1 MAVLGEVWGESYWAP
16 LLEVYKFENKIR
28 QAILEAMMVEQGKP
42 AYAELLQALREA
54 PPWQSLGD
62 ERYRRWYVGVVMP
75 LLERV
80 PEPK

>member
-1 MAVLGEVWGESYWAP
+1 MRNTNKNWRPDVPDAP
-16 LLEVYKFENKIR
+16 
-28 QAILEAMMVEQGKP
+28 KP
-42 AYAELLQALREA
+42 TYAELLQALREA